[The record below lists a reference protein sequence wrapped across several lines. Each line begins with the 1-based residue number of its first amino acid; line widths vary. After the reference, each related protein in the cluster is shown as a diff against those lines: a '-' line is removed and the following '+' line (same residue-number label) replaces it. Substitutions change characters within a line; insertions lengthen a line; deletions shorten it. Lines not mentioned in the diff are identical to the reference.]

1 MVKTTSASSR
11 QAQIDQREN
20 TPEWYVVYTKP
31 GAEDIAKDQLEKK
44 NVEVFLPKVSEHDYF
59 SKREEVKTKPLF
71 PNYLFA
77 KLAFPNDYYKV
88 IWAKGVKRIIGN
100 GEAPVPLDESV
111 VDFFVKQSNDSGII
125 QLSTRL
131 RIRDKVMVKNGPF
144 EGLVGIVDCSQ
155 DRNGRIRVLMDFL
168 KEGACIE
175 IPHTAVERL

>member
-1 MVKTTSASSR
+1 MVKTASAINNR
-11 QAQIDQREN
+11 IEQKEN
-20 TPEWYVVYTKP
+20 RPEWYVVYTKP
-31 GAEDIAKDQLEKK
+31 GAENIAKDQLEKK
-44 NVEVFLPKVSEHDYF
+44 NVQVFLPKVSERDYF
-59 SKREEVKTKPLF
+59 AEREEVKTKPLF

-88 IWAKGVKRIIGN
+88 IWAKGVKKIIGN

-111 VDFFVKQSNDSGII
+111 VDFFVKQSNDNGVI

-131 RIRDKVMVKNGPF
+131 RIRDQVMVKNGPF
-144 EGLVGIVDCSQ
+144 EGLVGIVDGSL

-168 KEGACIE
+168 KEGVRIE